1 MQNYLDY
8 FQWSNAQVTP
18 FFSSIET
25 GELLETVSI
34 IFASYH
40 VIFGKRGDK
49 ANTDY
54 SIFLDANSNFPIRL
68 KAKTGKPC
76 LCRTGFPGFRGA
88 QPAPFLRN
96 AFGAPPAPAALAL
109 QTSLHGFFRIAK
121 RPSMGL
127 KIKFFLQGQ
136 TIAFA

>member
-1 MQNYLDY
+1 MYKRY
-8 FQWSNAQVTP
+8 SAQH
-18 FFSSIET
+18 SSIET

-49 ANTDY
+49 ANTDS

-68 KAKTGKPC
+68 KAKTGNPC

-88 QPAPFLRN
+88 LPAPLLAQPACGGPFQSGVGS
-96 AFGAPPAPAALAL
+96 FAPMPFQA
-109 QTSLHGFFRIAK
+109 TAK
-121 RPSMGL
+121 FAIPL
-127 KIKFFLQGQ
+127 KQKIKAQ
-136 TIAFA
+136 AY